1 MLRKIKWIILIH
13 LMLRGHVLYR
23 LLIISALFGTAAI
36 LEAQNCLPG
45 TLRVYVK
52 DSQEAP
58 VFDVQVQITSGS
70 TKLQSQTT
78 QAQGLADFANVPCGT
93 WTATASKSGFDD
105 STGTA
110 QIQSATSAEITVVL
124 NPQIVR
130 SSVNVEEKVPP
141 VAQSSSV
148 QTEVHP
154 DEVKT
159 LPTNPATVGETL
171 PLVPGVVRSPQGE
184 LIIDGSGEQ
193 RSSLVVNQS
202 DQTDPATGQFG
213 QTVPIDS
220 IDTVNVLNTPFL
232 AQYGRFTQS
241 VVAIDTKR
249 GGEKWHADLND
260 PFPDFRVRS
269 YHLVGI
275 RNETPRFAV
284 GGPLIANRLYFNS
297 AIVYIIDKVPSR
309 TLGFPRNE
317 SKQESINS
325 FSQLDYIASA
335 RQIITATFH
344 FSPQHTNFVNPDYFN
359 PQPVTPT
366 YAQHNYVGTVADH
379 YGLWGGTLDSS
390 VSLQRFNAY
399 IGPQGSADEILTPE
413 GNQGNYF
420 ATQTRAAKRTEWLEI
435 WSPAPIAFLGV
446 HQFKIGSSL
455 TYSSDRGQYIFH
467 PVDIANSAGQLL
479 ENISFSS
486 PGTFGRFDTEV
497 TAYAQDHWSVTPRL
511 AVDYGVRFEHQKL
524 ADSFRIAPRVGVA
537 VTPFSDGSTVVRAGF
552 GQFYDHIPLDI
563 YAFGRYP
570 IRTITYY
577 DPNTGVPL
585 GPPVTY
591 TDVIGSITGPTSF
604 LVHGQRVSGAFSPR
618 GSTINLQIEHAFSHS
633 LDVRAVY
640 LNNRSVGLIVLD
652 PDLLGTTHALVL
664 NGDGSSTYRQ
674 LELTGRYRIKQGQQL
689 IFSYTRSRA
698 QGDLNGYDN
707 FVGNFPTAI
716 LLRPDVYSVLP
727 GDVPNRF
734 LMWGNF
740 EPHIWKLTVAP
751 IVEYRTGFP
760 YATYDVFQ
768 NYVGTPYLT
777 RFRDFFSA
785 DARFSRIFKV
795 NDKYSVRLSLTGF
808 NLTNHFNPLL
818 VHDNTADPQYGVFF
832 GNYHRRYRF
841 DFEVLF

>member
-1 MLRKIKWIILIH
+1 MSA
-13 LMLRGHVLYR
+13 R
-23 LLIISALFGTAAI
+23 LLNIFRLFAVLAACFATGI
-36 LEAQNCLPG
+36 GAQNCAPG

-58 VFDVQVQITSGS
+58 IFDVSVQITSGS
-70 TKLQSQTT
+70 STIAPVVTL
-78 QAQGLADFANVPCGT
+78 AEGVADFKSVSCGT
-93 WTATASKSGFDD
+93 WTATATKSGFTE
-105 STGTA
+105 STGTVD
-110 QIQSATSAEITVVL
+110 IQSAGAAELTLVL

-130 SSVNVEEKVPP
+130 SSVNVEETASP
-141 VAQSSSV
+141 VEQNSSV

-154 DEVKT
+154 TDVRT
-159 LPTNPATVGETL
+159 LPTNPATVTETL

-184 LIIDGSGEQ
+184 LILDGAGEQ

-202 DQTDPATGQFG
+202 DQTDPATGRFG
-213 QTVPIDS
+213 QTVPIDA

-232 AQYGRFTQS
+232 AQYGRFTQT

-269 YHLVGI
+269 YHVVGI
-275 RNETPRFAV
+275 RNETPRFVV
-284 GGPLIANRLYFNS
+284 GGPLKANRLYFNS

-317 SKQESINS
+317 SKVESVNS
-325 FSQLDYIASA
+325 FSQLDYIVSP

-344 FSPQHTNFVNPDYFN
+344 LSPQHTNFINPDYFN

-366 YAQHNYVGTVADH
+366 YAQHNYVGTAADH
-379 YGLWGGTLDSS
+379 YGLWSGTLDSS
-390 VSLQRFNAY
+390 ISLQRFNAY
-399 IGPQGSADEILTPE
+399 VGAQGPADMVLTPE

-420 ATQTRAAKRTEWLEI
+420 ATQNRSAARTEWLEI
-435 WSPAPIAFLGV
+435 WSPSPLNIWGP
-446 HQFKIGSSL
+446 HQLKLGSSF
-455 TYSSDRGQYIFH
+455 TSSSDQGRFVFR
-467 PVDIANSAGQLL
+467 PVQVTNSAGQLL
-479 ENISFSS
+479 ETTNFST
-486 PGTFGRFDTEV
+486 PGPFARYDTEV
-497 TAYAQDHWSVTPRL
+497 TAYIQDHWMVTPR
-511 AVDYGVRFEHQKL
+511 VSFDYGLRFEHQKL
-524 ADSFRIAPRVGVA
+524 ADSLRIAPRAGVA
-537 VTPFSDGSTVVRAGF
+537 ITPFSDGHTVLRAGF

-563 YAFGRYP
+563 YTFGRYP
-570 IRTITYY
+570 IRTVSYY

-591 TDVIGSITGPTSF
+591 TDTIGSVTGPTSF
-604 LVHGQRVSGAFSPR
+604 LVHGQRVAGAFSPR
-618 GSTINLQIEHAFSHS
+618 GTTLNFQIEHAFSHS
-633 LDVRAVY
+633 VNVRAVY

-652 PDLLGTTHALVL
+652 PNFVNHDLVL
-664 NGDGSSTYRQ
+664 NGDGNSTYRQ
-674 LELTGRYRIKQGQQL
+674 LEFTGRWGIKPGQQL

-698 QGDLNGYDN
+698 QGSLNSYDN
-707 FVGNFPTAI
+707 FVGNFPVSV
-716 LLRPDVYSVLP
+716 LRPDIYSVLP

-734 LMWGNF
+734 LMWGSF
-740 EPHIWKLTVAP
+740 EPGIWKLTVAP
-751 IVEYRTGFP
+751 IVEYRSGFP
-760 YATYDVFQ
+760 YSSYDVYQ
-768 NYVGTPYLT
+768 NYAGMPNMQ

-795 NDKYSVRLSLTGF
+795 TDKYSARLSLTGF

-818 VHDNTADPQYGVFF
+818 MHSNTADPQYGVFF

>member
-1 MLRKIKWIILIH
+1 MSAR
-13 LMLRGHVLYR
+13 VLNIVAA
-23 LLIISALFGTAAI
+23 LTVAAACLSAGAR
-36 LEAQNCLPG
+36 AQTCLPA

-58 VFDVQVQITSGS
+58 VFDVSVQISSGAS
-70 TKLQSQTT
+70 TLGPVITR
-78 QAQGLADFANVPCGT
+78 AEGIADFTGVACGS
-93 WTATASKSGFDD
+93 WTATAVKAGFADASGTIAIQ
-105 STGTA
+105 SGTA
-110 QIQSATSAEITVVL
+110 NELTVVL

-130 SSVNVEEKVPP
+130 SSVNVEEKAPP
-141 VAQSSSV
+141 VEQDSSV

-154 DEVKT
+154 SEVRT
-159 LPTNPATVGETL
+159 LPNNPATVSETL

-184 LIIDGSGEQ
+184 LILDGSGEQ

-202 DQTDPATGQFG
+202 DQTDPATGRFG
-213 QTVPIDS
+213 QTIPVDA

-232 AQYGRFTQS
+232 AQYGRFTQT

-284 GGPLIANRLYFNS
+284 GGPVIANRLYFNS

-317 SKQESINS
+317 SKVESINS
-325 FSQLDYIASA
+325 FSQLDYIVSP

-344 FSPQHTNFVNPDYFN
+344 FSPQHTNFINPDYFN

-366 YAQHNYVGTVADH
+366 YAQHNYVGTAADH

-390 VSLQRFNAY
+390 ISLQRFNAY
-399 IGPQGSADEILTPE
+399 VGPQGPADMVLSPE
-413 GNQGNYF
+413 GNEGNYF
-420 ATQTRAAKRTEWLEI
+420 ATQNRSAARTEWLEI
-435 WSPAPIAFLGV
+435 WSPSPLTAWGTHQLKLGT
-446 HQFKIGSSL
+446 SL
-455 TYSSDRGQYIFH
+455 TYSSDQGRYVFR
-467 PVDIANSAGQLL
+467 PVQVVNSAGELL
-479 ENISFSS
+479 ESTTFSS
-486 PGTFGRFDTEV
+486 PGSFARYDTEV
-497 TAYAQDHWSVTPRL
+497 TAYVQDHWIVTPRISF
-511 AVDYGVRFEHQKL
+511 DYGGRFEHQKL
-524 ADSFRIAPRVGVA
+524 ADSVRIAPRAGVA
-537 VTPFSDGSTVVRAGF
+537 ITPFSDGRTVFRAGF

-563 YAFGRYP
+563 YTFGRYP

-591 TDVIGSITGPTSF
+591 TDTIGSITGPTSF

-618 GSTINLQIEHAFSHS
+618 GTTLNFQVEHAFSHS
-633 LDVRAVY
+633 VNVRAVY

-652 PDLLGTTHALVL
+652 PDFVTHDLVL
-664 NGDGSSTYRQ
+664 NGDGNSSYRQ
-674 LELTGRYRIKQGQQL
+674 LELTARYGIKPGQQL

-698 QGDLNGYDN
+698 QGSLNSYDN
-707 FVGNFPTAI
+707 FVGNFPVSV
-716 LLRPDVYSVLP
+716 LRPDIYSVLP

-734 LMWGNF
+734 LMWGSF
-740 EPHIWKLTVAP
+740 DPRIWKLTVAP
-751 IVEYRTGFP
+751 VVEYRSGFP
-760 YATYDVFQ
+760 YSSYDVYQ
-768 NYVGTPYLT
+768 NYVGVPDMQ
-777 RFRDFFSA
+777 RFRNFFSA

-795 NDKYSVRLSLTGF
+795 NDKYSVRLSVTGF

-818 VHDNTADPQYGVFF
+818 VHSNTADPQYDVFF

>member
-1 MLRKIKWIILIH
+1 MSDSNGAGLFLNRIALIVVFVGAASLR
-13 LMLRGHVLYR
+13 
-23 LLIISALFGTAAI
+23 
-36 LEAQNCLPG
+36 AQTCLPG
-45 TLRVYVK
+45 TLRVQVK

-58 VFDVQVQITSGS
+58 VFDVQLQLTSGNS
-70 TKLQSQTT
+70 KLGPQVTGSQG
-78 QAQGLADFANVPCGT
+78 ASDFANVPCGT
-93 WTATASKSGFDD
+93 WTATASKPGFDNNNA
-105 STGTA
+105 TV
-110 QIQSATSAEITVVL
+110 QIQSAAPAEVTIVL

-141 VAQSSSV
+141 VEQSSSV

-154 DEVKT
+154 TEVKT

-171 PLVPGVVRSPQGE
+171 PLVPGVVRSPDGQ
-184 LIIDGSGEQ
+184 LILDGSGEQ

-213 QTVPIDS
+213 QTVPLDS

-232 AQYGRFTQS
+232 AQYGRFTQT

-249 GGEKWHADLND
+249 GGDKWHFDLND

-275 RNETPRFAV
+275 RNETPRFSL
-284 GGPLIANRLYFNS
+284 GGPLIANRLYFQS

-309 TLGFPRNE
+309 TLGFPNNE
-317 SKQESINS
+317 SKHESINS

-344 FSPQHTNFVNPDYFN
+344 FSPQHTNFINPDYFN

-390 VSLQRFNAY
+390 VSFQRFNAY
-399 IGPQGSADEILTPE
+399 IGPQGSADMVLTPE

-420 ATQTRAAKRTEWLEI
+420 ATQNRVAKRIEWLEI
-435 WSPAPIAFLGV
+435 WSPAPLTFIGV

-455 TYSSDRGQYIFH
+455 TYSGDQGLYSFR
-467 PVDIANSAGQLL
+467 PVNIENSAGQLL
-479 ENISFSS
+479 ESTSFTT
-486 PGTFGRFDTEV
+486 PAGFNRDDTEV
-497 TAYAQDHWSVTPRL
+497 TAYVQDHWSVTPRIAL
-511 AVDYGVRFEHQKL
+511 DYGVRFEHQKL
-524 ADSFRIAPRVGVA
+524 ADSLRIAPRVGA
-537 VTPFSDGSTVVRAGF
+537 AITPFSDGRTVFRAGY

-570 IRTITYY
+570 IRTVTDY

-591 TDVIGSITGPTSF
+591 TDVIGSLTGPTSF
-604 LVHGQRVSGAFSPR
+604 LVHGQRIAGAFSPR
-618 GSTINLQIEHAFSHS
+618 GSTINLQLEHVFSQAFRA
-633 LDVRAVY
+633 RAVY

-652 PDLLGTTHALVL
+652 PDLLGTTHELVL
-664 NGDGSSTYRQ
+664 NGDGSSSYRQ
-674 LELTGRYRIKQGQQL
+674 LELTGRYTVRQGQQL
-689 IFSYTRSRA
+689 NFSYVRSRA
-698 QGDLNGYDN
+698 QGSLNTYDS
-707 FVGNFPTAI
+707 FVGNFPI
-716 LLRPDVYSVLP
+716 PVLRPDVYSVLP

-734 LMWGNF
+734 LLWGNF
-740 EPHIWKLTVAP
+740 DPGIWKLTVAP
-751 IVEYRTGFP
+751 IIEYRTGFP
-760 YATYDVFQ
+760 YASYDVFQ
-768 NYVGTPYLT
+768 DYVGTPDLT

-785 DARFSRIFKV
+785 DARFSRVFKV
-795 NDKYSVRLSLTGF
+795 NDKYSVRLSVTGF

-818 VHDNTADPQYGVFF
+818 VHSDTADPQYGVFF

>member
-1 MLRKIKWIILIH
+1 
-13 LMLRGHVLYR
+13 MLRGVVFLS
-23 LLIISALFGTAAI
+23 LLFALALLGAAPV
-36 LEAQNCLPG
+36 LEAQGCLPG
-45 TLRVYVK
+45 TLRVVVK

-58 VFDVQVQITSGS
+58 IFDVQVQISS
-70 TKLQSQTT
+70 ADKKLGPEVTH
-78 QAQGLADFANVPCGT
+78 AEGVADFANVPCGT
-93 WTATASKSGFDD
+93 WTVSATKSGFEDA
-105 STGTA
+105 TGTA
-110 QIQSATSAEITVVL
+110 QIESAISREITLVM

-130 SSVNVEEKVPP
+130 SSVNVEEKAPP
-141 VAQSSSV
+141 VAQNSSV

-154 DEVKT
+154 SEVRT

-171 PLVPGVVRSPQGE
+171 PLVPGVVRNAQGE

-241 VVAIDTKR
+241 VVAIETKR

-269 YHLVGI
+269 WHLVGI
-275 RNETPRFAV
+275 RNETPRFAF
-284 GGPLIANRLYFNS
+284 GGPIERNRLYFNS

-317 SKQESINS
+317 SKHESINS
-325 FSQLDYIASA
+325 FSQLDYIASSK
-335 RQIITATFH
+335 QIITATFH
-344 FSPQHTNFVNPDYFN
+344 FSPQHINFVNPDYFN

-366 YAQHNYVGTVADH
+366 YAQHNYIGTVSDN
-379 YGLWGGTLDSS
+379 YGLWGGTLNSS
-390 VSLQRFNAY
+390 VSLQRFDAY
-399 IGPQGSADEILTPE
+399 ISAQGRADMVLTPE
-413 GNQGNYF
+413 GNQGDYF
-420 ATQTRAAKRTEWLEI
+420 ATQTRSAKRTEWLEI
-435 WSPAPIAFLGV
+435 WSPAPWTFVGV

-455 TYSSDRGQYIFH
+455 TYSSDRGQYSFR
-467 PVDIANSAGQLL
+467 PVNIVNSAGQLL
-479 ENISFSS
+479 ENISFTM
-486 PGTFGRFDTEV
+486 PPPFGRFDTEV
-497 TAYAQDHWSVTPRL
+497 TAYAQDHWSATPRI
-511 AVDYGVRFEHQKL
+511 AFDYGIRFEHQKL

-537 VTPFSDGSTVVRAGF
+537 ITPFSDARTVFRAGY
-552 GQFYDHIPLDI
+552 GQFYDHIPLDV
-563 YAFGRYP
+563 YTFGRYP
-570 IRTITYY
+570 IRTITDY
-577 DPNTGVPL
+577 DPATGIPL

-604 LVHGQRVSGAFSPR
+604 LVRGERIAGAFSPR
-618 GSTINLQIEHAFSHS
+618 GSTLNLQVEHAFSHS
-633 LDVRAVY
+633 VDARAVY

-652 PDLLGTTHALVL
+652 PDLLGKTHELVL

-674 LELTGRYRIKQGQQL
+674 LELTGRYRIKEGQQL

-698 QGDLNGYDN
+698 EGNLNGYDN
-707 FVGNFPTAI
+707 FVGNFPRAV
-716 LLRPDVYSVLP
+716 LLRPNIYSVLP

-734 LMWGNF
+734 LMWGSF
-740 EPHIWKLTVAP
+740 EPHIWNLTVAP

-760 YATYDVFQ
+760 YAIYDVYQ
-768 NYVGTPYLT
+768 SYVGTPYLT

-785 DARFSRIFKV
+785 DARLSRIFKV
-795 NDKYSVRLSLTGF
+795 TDKYSVRLSVTGF